1 MGGGAVLTT
10 RVKAPLHRL
19 FRNISGCAMHSLQ
32 TEHQQH
38 QGVHVHAFACSKSRD
53 VKNEVHSPKPS
64 ALASLPVPAN
74 GWYTH
79 LNVSARYF
87 DGVRAAESFD
97 EHGGVAGQP
106 EEGRRARRQQ
116 LECEATQHVH
126 VRGGGDHPATG
137 VRARSHLR
145 GRPLPQLR
153 RNCTPQANKT
163 CHVTRN
169 VQRKLF
175 GDGLREQHRH

>member
-1 MGGGAVLTT
+1 
-10 RVKAPLHRL
+10 
-19 FRNISGCAMHSLQ
+19 MHSSQ

-53 VKNEVHSPKPS
+53 VKKEVHSPKPS
-64 ALASLPVPAN
+64 ALASLMVPVN

-79 LNVSARYF
+79 LNVSARDF
-87 DGVRAAESFD
+87 DRFRAAESFD

-116 LECEATQHVH
+116 LECEATQHID
-126 VRGGGDHPATG
+126 VRSGGDHPATG
-137 VRARSHLR
+137 VRARPHLR

-153 RNCTPQANKT
+153 GNRTPQANKT

-169 VQRKLF
+169 L
-175 GDGLREQHRH
+175 QHRMLGVG